1 MINRVILEGRLTKD
15 IEIRKT
21 SSNLSTAQFTLAVP
35 KKFKKDEADW
45 INCVVWRNHADFLD
59 QYAHKGDLLSIE
71 GYIST
76 RSYEGQNGK
85 VYVTEVICQDVNILT
100 RSEPKNAPQGNSKE
114 NVVIEPDELPF
125 Y

>member
-1 MINRVILEGRLTKD
+1 MINKVILEGRLTKD
-15 IEIRKT
+15 IELRKT
-21 SSNLSTAQFTLAVP
+21 AGNISTAQFSLAVP
-35 KKFKKDEADW
+35 RKFKKDEADF
-45 INCVVWRNHADFLD
+45 INCVAWRNQADFLD
-59 QYAHKGDLLSIE
+59 QYSHKGDLLSVE

-100 RSEPKNAPQGNSKE
+100 RSEPKNEPQSNSKE
-114 NVVIEPDELPF
+114 EVIIEPDELPF